1 LGNNPSENTDN
12 AVITLKFENGTQGVI
27 NYFSNGSKS
36 YSKERIEVYN
46 QGKILV
52 LDNFRKLEGFGFSGF
67 GSYSGKI
74 DKGHKEQFLR
84 MIKSLKVGDGALIA
98 MDEIINCSKASFAA
112 IESLQTRNWI
122 KLN

>member
-1 LGNNPSENTDN
+1 
-12 AVITLKFENGTQGVI
+12 
-27 NYFSNGSKS
+27 
-36 YSKERIEVYN
+36 
-46 QGKILV
+46 
-52 LDNFRKLEGFGFSGF
+52 
-67 GSYSGKI
+67 
-74 DKGHKEQFLR
+74 